1 MVINEI
7 KFDPEKDQ
15 EAVSQTGFVDLY
27 KAYETH
33 TIPSVIDDV
42 DVAYNEIE
50 DPSSIIGKPG
60 DIFEATRMMSYI
72 NEAGKSNSSANNGES
87 SVA

>member
-1 MVINEI
+1 MIIQEI
-7 KFDPEKDQ
+7 KFDPKKDQ
-15 EAVSQTGFVDLY
+15 TAVSQTGFVDLY

-50 DPSSIIGKPG
+50 DPNSIMGKPS
-60 DIFEATRMMSYI
+60 DIFEAARMMSYI
-72 NEAGKSNSSANNGES
+72 NDNGRSSNGES
-87 SVA
+87 IVADA